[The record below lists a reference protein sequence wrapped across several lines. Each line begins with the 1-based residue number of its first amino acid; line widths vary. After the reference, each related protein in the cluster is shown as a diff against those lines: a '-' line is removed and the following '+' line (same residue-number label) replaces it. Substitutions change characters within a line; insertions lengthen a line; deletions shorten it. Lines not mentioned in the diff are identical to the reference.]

1 MYAILIYFILAE
13 VAILFITIIYIAI
26 LRIFSPYLEK
36 RNQKIQ
42 SELSSLIISHLTQV
56 QQKSISFSSPLF
68 TSYNNLLQV
77 LENFEKRFK
86 DDAWNKIKDEICRRY
101 LLPHARKRVMSWF
114 WKKRLFAARI
124 LALSPQTEDASG
136 IALLIRDP
144 LFLVGSHAIRAAIS
158 LETKELLFRV
168 LDKMHLLS
176 GYPYYFCRDLL
187 LRGSNKLFN
196 WIEEFAS
203 ESKSMTFH
211 LTLLD
216 LLSTKTYPLISLDL
230 TEDLDTKNPERR
242 LCGIRLLSRN
252 PQPYSKDVL
261 LKALEDKNDEI
272 RAEAARG
279 LHYFPEAI
287 CFEKLNHALNDKVW
301 DVRLGAGMALKR
313 MGEVGSAILKKQ
325 DSTKH
330 LEAYEV
336 AHYVLRF
343 Y

>member
-1 MYAILIYFILAE
+1 MYAILIYSILAE
-13 VAILFITIIYIAI
+13 VAILFITLIYIAI

-36 RNQKIQ
+36 KNQKIQ
-42 SELSSLIISHLTQV
+42 KELSSIIVSHITQF
-56 QQKSISFSSPLF
+56 QQNSKTFSSPLF
-68 TSYNNLLQV
+68 ASYNNLLQV

-101 LLPHARKRVMSWF
+101 LLPRARKRVRSWF

-136 IALLIRDP
+136 IALLIKDR
-144 LFLVGSHAIRAAIS
+144 LFLVSSHAIRAAIS
-158 LETKELLFRV
+158 LETRELLFQV

-187 LRGSNKLFN
+187 MHGSNKLFN

-203 ESKSMTFH
+203 ESKSKTFRW
-211 LTLLD
+211 TLLD
-216 LLSTKTYPLISLDL
+216 LLSTKPYPLIRLDL
-230 TEDLDTKNPERR
+230 TEDLNTKSPERR
-242 LCGIRLLSRN
+242 LCGVRLLSRN
-252 PQPYSKDVL
+252 PQPNSKDVL
-261 LKALEDKNDEI
+261 LNALEDKNDKI

-279 LHYFPEAI
+279 LHFFPEEI
-287 CFEKLNHALNDKVW
+287 CFKKLNHALNDEVW
-301 DVRLGAGMALKR
+301 DVRLEAGIALKK
-313 MGEVGSAILKKQ
+313 MGEKGGTILEKQ
-325 DSTKH
+325 NSTSH
-330 LEAYEV
+330 PEAYEV